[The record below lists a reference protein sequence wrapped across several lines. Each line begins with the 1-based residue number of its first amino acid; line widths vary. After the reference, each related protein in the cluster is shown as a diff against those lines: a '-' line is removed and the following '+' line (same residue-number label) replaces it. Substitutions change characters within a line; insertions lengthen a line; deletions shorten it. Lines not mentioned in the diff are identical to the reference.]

1 MKKFIISADRLG
13 AEFFDTLQEC
23 VDYFNSIN
31 TIENGYDATPSS
43 LFGRGYDEDQDGV
56 LTYQDYFIDTLV
68 AYKVKS
74 KKYVTFCIEA
84 IDTETFL
91 KTELD

>member
-13 AEFFDTLQEC
+13 SELFDTLEEC

-31 TIENGYDATPSS
+31 TIENGYDATGSS
-43 LFGRGYDEDQDGV
+43 LFGRGYEEDEDGN
-56 LTYQDYFIDTLV
+56 LTDREYFIDTLV

-91 KTELD
+91 KVELD